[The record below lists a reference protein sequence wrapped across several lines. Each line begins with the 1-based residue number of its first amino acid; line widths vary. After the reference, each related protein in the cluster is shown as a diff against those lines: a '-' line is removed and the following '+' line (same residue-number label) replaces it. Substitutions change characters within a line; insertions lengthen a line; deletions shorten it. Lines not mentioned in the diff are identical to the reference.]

1 MLHHPLQHGEMPGY
15 RAGDYQR
22 ENHYQF
28 EAYRANQSRY
38 AEAPNTLP
46 ANTEE
51 VKAIIDEREA
61 CAERLVE
68 IHRLRIALAKE
79 RTELSVRMSQL
90 QTNGWQLVGLPNYD
104 STYRAIY
111 GVESSG
117 LAFSRPSDSKV
128 REYNELIKYEREV

>member
-1 MLHHPLQHGEMPGY
+1 MLHPLQHGEMRGY

-68 IHRLRIALAKE
+68 IHKLRIALAKE
-79 RTELSVRMSQL
+79 RTELTVRMSEL
-90 QTNGWQLVGLPNYD
+90 HGDGWKLVGLPAYD